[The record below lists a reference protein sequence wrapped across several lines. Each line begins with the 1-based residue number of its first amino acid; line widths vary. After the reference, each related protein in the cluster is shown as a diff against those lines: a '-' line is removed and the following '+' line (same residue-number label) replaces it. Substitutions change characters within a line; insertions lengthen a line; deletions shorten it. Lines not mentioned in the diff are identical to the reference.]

1 MPIRNEERGYW
12 KPGESGNRNGRPKG
26 AKNRSTILKKW
37 LELPCELTN
46 PLTGEATAG
55 TIEDRIALA
64 LISKALRED
73 VPAIKEIFDSAYGKS
88 KAEEAQFEVNA
99 VILPKPISERE

>member
-73 VPAIKEIFDSAYGKS
+73 VPAIKEIFDSAYGKP
-88 KAEEAQFEVNA
+88 KAEKAQFELWT
-99 VILPKPISERE
+99 VIIPKPVSEQD

>member
-1 MPIRNEERGYW
+1 MAIRNEERGYW
-12 KPGESGNRNGRPKG
+12 KPGESGNRNGRHKG

-46 PLTGEATAG
+46 PLTGEATFG
-55 TIEDRIALA
+55 TIEDKIALA

-73 VPAIKEIFDSAYGKS
+73 VAAIKEIFDSAYGKP
-88 KAEEAQFEVNA
+88 KAEVLQFEPWT
-99 VILPKPISERE
+99 VIMPKPISERE

>member
-1 MPIRNEERGYW
+1 MAIKNEEQGYW
-12 KPGESGNRNGRPKG
+12 QAGTSGNPAGRPKG

-55 TIEDRIALA
+55 TIEDKIALA
-64 LISKALRED
+64 LISKGLRED
-73 VPAIKEIFDSAYGKS
+73 VAAIKEILDSVYGKP
-88 KAEEAQFEVNA
+88 KAEEAAFEPVT
-99 VILPKPISERE
+99 VIMPKPIFERE

>member
-12 KPGESGNRNGRPKG
+12 QAGTSGYPAGRPKR

-55 TIEDRIALA
+55 TIEDKIALA
-64 LISKALRED
+64 LISKGLRDD
-73 VPAIKEIFDSAYGKS
+73 VAAIKEILDSVHGKP
-88 KAEEAQFEVNA
+88 KAEVLQLE
-99 VILPKPISERE
+99 P

>member
-1 MPIRNEERGYW
+1 MPIRNEEMGHW
-12 KPGESGNRNGRPKG
+12 PAGTSGNPNGRPKG
-26 AKNRSTILKKW
+26 VKNRSTILKKW
-37 LELPCELTN
+37 LELPCELAN
-46 PLTGEATAG
+46 PLTGESTLG

-73 VPAIKEIFDSAYGKS
+73 VPAIKEIFDSVYGKI
-88 KAEEAQFEVNA
+88 KIEESTFEPWT

>member
-1 MPIRNEERGYW
+1 MAVRNEEKGYW
-12 KPGESGNRNGRPKG
+12 KPGESGNKNGRPKG

-73 VPAIKEIFDSAYGKS
+73 VSNKRNI
-88 KAEEAQFEVNA
+88 
-99 VILPKPISERE
+99 

>member
-1 MPIRNEERGYW
+1 MAVRNEERGYW
-12 KPGESGNRNGRPKG
+12 KAGESGNRNGRPKG

-73 VPAIKEIFDSAYGKS
+73 VPAIKEIFDSVYGKA
-88 KAEEAQFEVNA
+88 KLEEAPVEPVT
-99 VILPKPISERE
+99 VIMPKPVF

>member
-1 MPIRNEERGYW
+1 MAIRNEERGYW

-73 VPAIKEIFDSAYGKS
+73 VPAIKEIFDSAYGKP
-88 KAEEAQFEVNA
+88 KAEEAQFEPWT
-99 VILPKPISERE
+99 VIMPKPVSERE

>member
-1 MPIRNEERGYW
+1 MPIRNEEQGYW
-12 KPGESGNRNGRPKG
+12 PAGTSGNPAGRKKG
-26 AKNRSTILKKW
+26 TKNRSNILKKW

-73 VPAIKEIFDSAYGKS
+73 DAIKEIFDSAYAKP
-88 KAEEAQFEVNA
+88 KAEILQFEPWTL
-99 VILPKPISERE
+99 IIPKLVSEKL

>member
-1 MPIRNEERGYW
+1 MPIQNEERGYW

-37 LELPCELTN
+37 LEPPCELTN

-73 VPAIKEIFDSAYGKS
+73 VPAIKEIFDSANGKL
-88 KAEEAQFEVNA
+88 KAEEAQFEVNT
-99 VILPKPISERE
+99 VILPKPVSERE